1 MTGMGDACLA
11 VEARS
16 SDIQGGGDVYIEDL
30 PKYTYIDAHLST
42 WRARA

>member
-16 SDIQGGGDVYIEDL
+16 SDIQGGDDVYIEDL
-30 PKYTYIDAHLST
+30 PKNIDAHLST